1 MDIKCI
7 ARIYTDF
14 DEKFGI
20 PRQSGKVP
28 ALQGRIIFEP
38 AYRHPE
44 AIRELVDYDWLWL
57 IWGFSQ
63 VPEKKTFTPT
73 VRPPRLGG
81 NKRIGVFATRS
92 PFRPN
97 PLGLS
102 SVRIEEIRLTGP
114 EGPEIIVSGVDMLS
128 GTPIYDIKPYL
139 PYTDAHPAARGG
151 FAQEK
156 ADYHLEVV
164 CDGQLLE
171 GLSEVQKEAL
181 LAVLAEDPRPA
192 YQHDPDRVYGL
203 SYAGRNISFK
213 VDGDVLTVLGTD

>member
-1 MDIKCI
+1 MEIKCI

-28 ALQGRIIFEP
+28 ALKGRIVFEP
-38 AYRHPE
+38 DYRYPE
-44 AIRELVDYDWLWL
+44 AIRELADYDWLWL

-63 VPEKKTFTPT
+63 VPEKRSFTPT

-102 SVRIEEIRLTGP
+102 SVRIEEIRLSGP
-114 EGPEIIVSGVDMLS
+114 DGPEIIVSGVDMLS

-139 PYTDAHPAARGG
+139 PYTDAHPEARGG

-156 ADYHLEVV
+156 VDYHLEVV
-164 CDGQLLE
+164 CDEELLH
-171 GLSEVQKEAL
+171 GFSEVQQEAL

-192 YQHDPDRVYGL
+192 YQHDPERVYGL

-213 VDGDVLTVLGTD
+213 VDGKVLTVVGAE